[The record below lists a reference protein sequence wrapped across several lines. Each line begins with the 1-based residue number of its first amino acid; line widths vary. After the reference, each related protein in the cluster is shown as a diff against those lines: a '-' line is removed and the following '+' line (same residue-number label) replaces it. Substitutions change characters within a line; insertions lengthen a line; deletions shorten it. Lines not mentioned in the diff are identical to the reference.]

1 MIVVVDGNVRIRK
14 ESFDPH
20 ANAMF
25 CFCDN
30 IYLKDYNNMGG
41 TIIHELSH
49 LSALR
54 RLSFV
59 GNAQLHGTLPE
70 SWGGLSQLRTLD
82 LDELQLNGTI
92 PESYANLQKLEYL
105 SISASGI
112 TGQVPHG
119 IYLLPKLEHLS
130 LSYNGLSGT
139 IPEYG
144 SNTPFVNIW
153 LENNDFTGTIPS
165 SIFNSTL
172 KTLILWGNHLI
183 GTLSSNIGSFEDL
196 FYLALEINSLF
207 GRYPQK
213 LGKFINSKRFI

>member
-1 MIVVVDGNVRIRK
+1 MIVVVDGNGRIRK

-82 LDELQLNGTI
+82 LFDELQLNGTI
-92 PESYANLQKLEYL
+92 PESYAKLTKIGI
-105 SISASGI
+105 SVNIRIGDHRSSASWNLLFTK
-112 TGQVPHG
+112 TGA
-119 IYLLPKLEHLS
+119 
-130 LSYNGLSGT
+130 
-139 IPEYG
+139 
-144 SNTPFVNIW
+144 FVI
-153 LENNDFTGTIPS
+153 I
-165 SIFNSTL
+165 I
-172 KTLILWGNHLI
+172 
-183 GTLSSNIGSFEDL
+183 
-196 FYLALEINSLF
+196 
-207 GRYPQK
+207 
-213 LGKFINSKRFI
+213 